1 MTESVAERTS
11 PVFLGKKTIAIVD
24 DDEALLEGTSGFLEA
39 MGYDVLAFGSGEAF
53 LESPHKDRVDV
64 LLTDINMPGM
74 GGLDLQNVVR
84 AQCPGI
90 PVVMMTALRD
100 DMLRQR
106 AITGGARELLQ
117 KPILA
122 DDLIRCLEG
131 V

>member
-1 MTESVAERTS
+1 M
-11 PVFLGKKTIAIVD
+11 FLGKKTIAIVD

-74 GGLDLQNVVR
+74 SGLDLQNVVR
-84 AQCPGI
+84 VQRPGI

-122 DDLIRCLEG
+122 DDLIRCLED